1 MKIFNNLRYLFLAT
15 LATFSISVNAQTGGS
30 IVATPTLTNNSI
42 TVINNKY
49 GVLGS
54 KINSKI
60 KCVAPTF
67 IDGRTVSDIKVYR
80 VYNGDVPVQ
89 NNEEDTFDPT
99 VGLDQSLRYKVEFT
113 IKDKDRKDAEPI
125 TIWSDIYQF
134 SIFDSEGYDVDIP
147 TKLAGAAKNTYA
159 GRKQSVNYGATVNP
173 NGKTL
178 PPYRIDWTIKENP
191 TVVSSGT
198 SYEFDPSKLQNT
210 DKEEYIFHATVKFL
224 NPQDNTKEWFEG
236 SSSTTETL
244 VVFPKQPN
252 VNPNDVLHYPTNVKG
267 YTTHNG
273 IECNYSVNITADEY
287 NKFGGI
293 IYDWTSDIKNTQK
306 KDNLY
311 SFIASE
317 DKKGNHTIHVRVVCV
332 NPDNPS
338 EEWYNFID
346 TDFDPLTICRNPM
359 DIRERIINEYVKYPI
374 IEGHDSVNTYVGKET
389 LVYKVEIP
397 NETEYG
403 KWFYVWEKSYNNT
416 NPAETIKVA
425 DASFN
430 PSTAGKYSW
439 NLSIKCNN
447 PNAEDDNWL
456 TIDNTMFSIP
466 DLFVFKDPNTL
477 EINDSYFTY
486 PQGEKLAEHKGNDCS
501 RNYSVKMPDNASD
514 YGEWIYKWTRTKDDQ
529 PISVENVGEGE
540 KADIPSPVDI
550 GTYKTSIVIKC
561 VDPVTKDVWR
571 TYTKSFPEY
580 VVYPEPSCTRNN
592 LHYKQTDTDL
602 GNYAMYV
609 NQSLDTKELLALDG
623 GYKEGW
629 SVYLSVDGVESGNTI
644 FTPQN
649 VKENPGYKLKLTVK
663 NEVPLSD
670 NSGYKTLYN
679 NDIDYTFTTYENPYV
694 GINVE
699 VDDNPY
705 SVDNDKVIDIEDNQK
720 VKFYHNTS
728 KFDWEL
734 KNEKGTTEGEAKEVS
749 IYEQNLKNYS
759 ESDDEAT
766 LYYLSCMIKE
776 SELPDHFVGTLT
788 SEKFSIYVWKKFDL
802 KIEDLILA
810 PENDPYEGFYVIET
824 CSDRIGISFKG
835 VGGTMNKWDENASW
849 RSLDEPSHELPSPT
863 DLNQRKDYN
872 YRIKTQNNSDNP
884 IEYRYEVSVKF
895 KDKPEPFKRKI
906 LIKSWKQPELKSTIA
921 RLKNNKSNP
930 NGSSIEYFISDPS
943 NAKNPCYSGD
953 TILIQ
958 CDLSGG
964 DPNNSTAWEYHYK
977 DQDGVEHNEA
987 IMDNSI
993 PYCFKYSGSGEYSNI
1008 SSGQIEVSYK
1018 YNGNYA
1024 TDNNVWYSYNQIR
1037 LNNRVYSHPESESA
1051 LTDSVMNKVW
1061 GRDVVDVYA
1070 GDQEANKVNLKYI
1083 GKKGRND
1090 GWSYYWTVDGNT
1102 ESGSNPEWSYNP
1114 TTNSNEPYEEKQISV
1129 RVVNSLTNGNK
1140 GLDTTY
1146 VYPIRVWRKAKF
1158 EDFILK
1164 DVIQNRELRSD
1175 SYAIREGNG
1184 IYASVPAI
1192 QYGYNRYGNNYSYQ
1206 WTGAHTDNDT
1216 IQWSDIA
1223 RNEKNDLT
1231 KAYDNLTYNLR
1242 MVNTGPYGNVWDVKT
1257 FSHDVT
1263 VYNKPATPT
1272 SIVQKG
1278 NGTSRT
1284 MIATADVS
1292 DQDLEGRE
1300 YYLVFGYTDETGVD
1314 HDFASQQQLNPGQVR
1329 WSKPFGNLQQMS
1341 DAYVYAVWKYGN
1353 AEIASGKCMLTGI
1366 DEDYDSSTYN
1376 SSTRAAIGEDNPNAI
1391 DILSEI
1397 RDVRGVYNLNGVKVG
1412 STLSDLKPGLYIVE
1426 FTNGVTNKI
1435 IVK

>member
-1 MKIFNNLRYLFLAT
+1 MKIINNFRNLLLAL
-15 LATFSISVNAQTGGS
+15 LATFCINVNAQTGGN
-30 IVATPTLTNNSI
+30 IKATPTLKGTNI
-42 TVINNKY
+42 AEAINNKY
-49 GVLGS
+49 GILGS
-54 KINSKI
+54 QITSTINYT
-60 KCVAPTF
+60 APTLSEGQS
-67 IDGRTVSDIKVYR
+67 ISGTTVYR
-80 VYNGDVPVQ
+80 VYN
-89 NNEEDTFDPT
+89 NNEEKIQSDRDSGFTPY
-99 VGLDQSLRYKVEFT
+99 VGVNQTLNYKIIFT
-113 IKDKDRKDAEPI
+113 IKDEDGKESSYEKVTDEPFI
-125 TIWSDIYQF
+125 F
-134 SIFDSEGYDVDIP
+134 SIFDSEGYVVDIP
-147 TKLAGAAKNTYA
+147 TKPAGAAKNTYA
-159 GRKQSVNYGATVNP
+159 GRKQSVNYGAIVTD

-178 PPYRIDWTIKENP
+178 PPYSIDWTINENP
-191 TVVSSGT
+191 TIVSSGT

-210 DKEEYIFHATVKFL
+210 DKVEYTFHATVKFL
-224 NPQDNTKEWFEG
+224 NPQDSTKEWFEG
-236 SSSTTETL
+236 SSGTTETL

-252 VNPNDVLHYPTNVKG
+252 VNLNDVLHYPTNVKG

-273 IECNYSVNITADEY
+273 IECNYSVNITSDEY

-293 IYDWTSDIKNTQK
+293 LYEWTSDIKNTQK

-346 TDFDPLTICRNPM
+346 ANFNPLTICLNPES
-359 DIRERIINEYVKYPI
+359 IREKIINDYVNYPI
-374 IEGHDSVNTYVGKET
+374 EKGYTRFNTYVGKET
-389 LVYKVEIP
+389 QTYKVEIP

-403 KWFYVWEKSYNNT
+403 DWSYVWTRTFNT
-416 NPAETIKVA
+416 TPEEIKKA

-430 PSTAGKYSW
+430 PSTAGRYSW
-439 NLSIKCNN
+439 ELSIACNN
-447 PNAEDDNWL
+447 PNAEENWL
-456 TIDNTMFSIP
+456 TIDNSVFSIP
-466 DLFVFKDPNTL
+466 ELVVYEDPNSL
-477 EINDSYFTY
+477 EINDSYFIY
-486 PQGEKLAEHKGNDCS
+486 PKGQDLADHKGNENDCS
-501 RNYSVKMPDNASD
+501 RQYRVQLPKNADD
-514 YGEWIYKWTRTKDDQ
+514 YGQWTYNWTRNGSLVSSGLDADITNS
-529 PISVENVGEGE
+529 ISVGSYN
-540 KADIPSPVDI
+540 
-550 GTYKTSIVIKC
+550 TSLELSCINP
-561 VDPVTKDVWR
+561 DTKEVWR
-571 TYTKSFPEY
+571 TYTKTFPEY
-580 VVYPEPSCTRNN
+580 VVYPQPICNRKN
-592 LHYKQTDTDL
+592 LHYNPTDTDDT
-602 GNYAMYV
+602 NYAMYV
-609 NQSLDTKELLALDG
+609 NQSLETKELLDIDG

-629 SVYLSVDGVESGNTI
+629 GVYLYVNGVESDNTT

-649 VKENPGYKLKLTVK
+649 ISNNAGYKLELKVI

-670 NSGYKTLYN
+670 GSGTKILYGKN
-679 NDIDYTFTTYENPYV
+679 NDNIFDYTFVVYENPYS

-802 KIEDLILA
+802 KIEDLVLA
-810 PENDPYEGFYVIET
+810 PENDPYAGYYVIET

-835 VGGTMNKWDENASW
+835 VGGTINKWDENAVW
-849 RSLDEPSHELPSPT
+849 RSLDIPSHELPSPT
-863 DLNQRKDYN
+863 DLNQKKDYN
-872 YRIKTQNNSDNP
+872 YRFRTQNNSNNP

-930 NGSSIEYFISDPS
+930 DGSSIEYFISDPS

-964 DPNNSTAWEYHYK
+964 DPNNSTAWEYYYK

-987 IMDNSI
+987 IVDNSI
-993 PYCFKYSGSGEYSNI
+993 PYCFKYSGSSEYSNI

-1018 YNGNYA
+1018 YKGNYT

-1037 LNNRVYSHPESESA
+1037 LYNRVYSRPESESSQ
-1051 LTDSVMNKVW
+1051 TDSVINKVVW

-1070 GDQEANKVNLKYI
+1070 GDQNANKVNLKFL

-1090 GWSYYWTVDGNT
+1090 GWAYYWTVDGNT
-1102 ESGSNPEWSYNP
+1102 ELGSNPEWSYNP

-1129 RVVNSLTNGNK
+1129 HVVNSLTNGNK

-1257 FSHDVT
+1257 FSHNVT

-1284 MIATADVS
+1284 MIATANVS

-1314 HDFASQQQLNPGQVR
+1314 HDFASQKQLNPGQVR

-1341 DAYVYAVWKYGN
+1341 DAYVYAVWKYGD
-1353 AEIASGKCMLTGI
+1353 AEITSGKCMLSGI

-1391 DILSEI
+1391 DVASDIS
-1397 RDVRGVYNLNGVKVG
+1397 DVRGVYSLNGVKVG